1 MVRNSN
7 NAMGSEYSKEITLSG
22 NRTLEKSALFVA
34 TLSSFMAPFMISSV
48 NVALPVIQFE
58 FAADA
63 IMLSWIATAYLLTVA
78 MLLVPM
84 GKIGDIYGR
93 KKVFTCGLA
102 FYTVASFFS
111 IYAQSVKMLIALRVF
126 QGFGTAMFVTT
137 GMAILT
143 SIFPPEKR
151 GRAIGIYVAAVY
163 IGLSV
168 GPFAGG
174 LLTQHLGWRSI
185 FAVVVPFGAAS
196 VLVTLK
202 FLKGE
207 WADARGEKLDVAG
220 SLLYGFSILI
230 LIYGASLLP
239 KMVAVYLMLIG
250 ALGLAAFVR
259 LELRIQ
265 SPVFEVRLFSDN
277 KLFTFSSLAALINYS
292 ATFAITFL
300 LSLYLQYIKG
310 ITPQY
315 AGSILIA
322 QPIVMALFS
331 PLAGRLS
338 DKIEPRKIAS
348 SGMMITAAGLLI
360 LAFIGPDTPKIFIV
374 CILAMLGLGFAL
386 FSSPNMNAIMGA
398 VEKKYFGI
406 AAGTVATMRLLGQM
420 TSMAIVMIIFAILI
434 GREQISP
441 ANYDLFLKSM
451 RVSFIVFALLCTI
464 GIFFSLFR
472 GSLREASHPG

>member
-1 MVRNSN
+1 M
-7 NAMGSEYSKEITLSG
+7 SG
-22 NRTLEKSALFVA
+22 NRALEKSALFVA

-48 NVALPVIQFE
+48 NVALPMIQSE
-58 FAADA
+58 FSADA
-63 IMLSWIATAYLLTVA
+63 VMLSWIATAYLLTVA

-102 FYTVASFFS
+102 FHTVASFFS
-111 IYAQSVKMLIALRVF
+111 IYAQSVNMLITLRVF

-143 SIFPPEKR
+143 SIFPPQKR

-196 VLVTLK
+196 VLVALK

-207 WADARGEKLDVAG
+207 WADAKGEKLDVAG

-239 KMVAVYLMLIG
+239 EMIAVCLMLIG
-250 ALGLAAFVR
+250 ALGLTAFVR

-265 SPVFEVRLFSDN
+265 FPVFEVRLFGDN
-277 KLFTFSSLAALINYS
+277 KLFAFSSLAALINYS

-322 QPIVMALFS
+322 QPIVMAFFS

-348 SGMMITAAGLLI
+348 AGMMITAAGLLV
-360 LAFIGPDTPKIFIV
+360 LAFVGPDTSKIFIV
-374 CILAMLGLGFAL
+374 CILAILGLGFAL

-420 TSMAIVMIIFAILI
+420 TSMAIAMVIFAIII

-441 ANYDLFLKSM
+441 ANYDLFLKCM
-451 RVSFIVFALLCTI
+451 RVSFVVFALLCTI

-472 GSLREASHPG
+472 GTLREASLPG

>member
-1 MVRNSN
+1 
-7 NAMGSEYSKEITLSG
+7 
-22 NRTLEKSALFVA
+22 
-34 TLSSFMAPFMISSV
+34 MISSV
-48 NVALPVIQFE
+48 NVALPMIQSE
-58 FAADA
+58 FSADA
-63 IMLSWIATAYLLTVA
+63 VMLSWIATAYLLTVA

-102 FYTVASFFS
+102 FHTVASFFS
-111 IYAQSVKMLIALRVF
+111 IYAQSVNMLITLRVF

-143 SIFPPEKR
+143 SIFPPQKR

-196 VLVTLK
+196 VLVALK

-207 WADARGEKLDVAG
+207 WADAKGEKLDVAG

-239 KMVAVYLMLIG
+239 EMIAVYLMLIG
-250 ALGLAAFVR
+250 ALGLTAFVR

-265 SPVFEVRLFSDN
+265 FPVFEVRLFGDN
-277 KLFTFSSLAALINYS
+277 KLFAFSSLAALINYS

-322 QPIVMALFS
+322 QPIVMAFFS

-348 SGMMITAAGLLI
+348 AGMMITAAGLLV
-360 LAFIGPDTPKIFIV
+360 LAFVGPATSKIFNV
-374 CILAMLGLGFAL
+374 CILAILGLGFAL

-420 TSMAIVMIIFAILI
+420 TSMAIAMVIFAIII

-441 ANYDLFLKSM
+441 ANYDLFLKCM
-451 RVSFIVFALLCTI
+451 RVSFVVFALLCTI

-472 GSLREASHPG
+472 GTLREASLPG

>member
-1 MVRNSN
+1 
-7 NAMGSEYSKEITLSG
+7 
-22 NRTLEKSALFVA
+22 
-34 TLSSFMAPFMISSV
+34 
-48 NVALPVIQFE
+48 
-58 FAADA
+58 
-63 IMLSWIATAYLLTVA
+63 MLSWIATAYLLAVA
-78 MLLVPM
+78 MFLVPM
-84 GKIGDIYGR
+84 GKIGDIFGR

-102 FYTVASFFS
+102 FFTLAAFFS
-111 IYAQSVKMLIALRVF
+111 IYAPSVKMLIALRVL
-126 QGFGTAMFVTT
+126 QGFGAAMFVTT
-137 GMAILT
+137 GMAIVT
-143 SIFPPEKR
+143 SIFPPHKR
-151 GRAIGIYVAAVY
+151 GRAIGIYVSAVY

-174 LLTQHLGWRSI
+174 LLAQHFGWRSI

-207 WADARGEKLDVAG
+207 WADAKGEKLDVAG

-239 KMVAVYLMLIG
+239 EMVAVYLMLIG

-259 LELRIQ
+259 LELKIQ
-265 SPVFEVRLFSDN
+265 SPVFEVRLFRDN
-277 KLFTFSSLAALINYS
+277 KLFTFSSLAALINYA
-292 ATFAITFL
+292 ATFAVTFL

-322 QPIVMALFS
+322 QPIVMAFFS

-338 DKIEPRKIAS
+338 DKIEPRKIS
-348 SGMMITAAGLLI
+348 SAGMMITAAGLLV
-360 LAFIGPDTPKIFIV
+360 LAFIGPDTSKIFIV

-386 FSSPNMNAIMGA
+386 FSSPNMNAIMGS

-420 TSMAIVMIIFAILI
+420 TSMAIAMVIFAILI

-451 RVSFIVFALLCTI
+451 RVSFVVFALLCTI

-472 GSLREASHPG
+472 GTLRETTPPG